1 VRLVLLSPVVPRSGR
16 PLLRRVCR
24 LSSARPRPSN
34 ATRTFALGRPSAS
47 TSSII
52 RTCAG
57 LDNSRVALPAS
68 RPQTCRVLSD
78 EQRENPPHRKTRK
91 AGSVV
96 LRPRRATSP
105 SLGCPCVTG
114 STTAATGAST
124 EPCTWP
130 LHTQAHGPH
139 DPRLHRV
146 AHNPRRHPQRAPQ
159 PRHRTTKR
167 PIRPGCLILLPV
179 VDRAPATN
187 ADIDLRIR
195 IEKWQLS
202 QLSHARWPPVD
213 TRQLLC
219 L

>member
-1 VRLVLLSPVVPRSGR
+1 MRLVLLSPVVPRSGR

-78 EQRENPPHRKTRK
+78 GQRENPPHRKTRK

-105 SLGCPCVTG
+105 SPGCPCVMG
-114 STTAATGAST
+114 STTAATGPST
-124 EPCTWP
+124 EPCRWP
-130 LHTQAHGPH
+130 LHPHAHGPH
-139 DPRLHRV
+139 DPRLHGV
-146 AHNPRRHPQRAPQ
+146 APAQCRTNRDPQTLASPYRAGRSGPVASSSDPSSMGLRPRTQTSISAGS
-159 PRHRTTKR
+159 
-167 PIRPGCLILLPV
+167 RPG
-179 VDRAPATN
+179 
-187 ADIDLRIR
+187 
-195 IEKWQLS
+195 
-202 QLSHARWPPVD
+202 SHHS
-213 TRQLLC
+213 
-219 L
+219 